1 VVEDR
6 EHAAF
11 SDRERRPHEAH
22 SADVGPSTRHAQAI
36 TGPLELLELELA
48 HAPEGTLTVRAM
60 PSVPR
65 LPLVPDPLRRV
76 HVPRNL
82 AAITTTGPETDP
94 VEVGLDDKVVERI
107 WRAARDL
114 YRSGV
119 HPALQLCLRRHGDV
133 VIDRAI
139 GHARGNGPS
148 DGRESERVLATP
160 DTPFCVFSASKAI
173 TAMVV
178 HKLHERG
185 VLDISDR
192 VADYIPEYAA
202 HGKGDTTIAHVL
214 AHRAGVPT
222 LPRKALDIDQIEDR
236 EYVIGLIA
244 EAKPFV
250 KPGTLLAYHAVSGG
264 FILGEIVHRVTGRS
278 IRDVLAEEFL
288 DPLGFRWMNYGVAPE
303 DVPQVGLNYVTG
315 PPLLPPL
322 SNIVSRVLGNPIDA
336 VVELSNDPRFQ
347 TAVVPAANTMT
358 NANELSRFFEI
369 FRAGGEL
376 DGVRVMESETIAR
389 ALTEQSRLEIDL
401 SLGFPTR
408 FSLGLMLGAKVLS
421 LFGRDTDKAFGH
433 LGLINI
439 MGWADPERGLS
450 AALITSGKPMLY
462 PELPRFFG
470 VMQTITGQVPK
481 I

>member
-1 VVEDR
+1 M
-6 EHAAF
+6 
-11 SDRERRPHEAH
+11 
-22 SADVGPSTRHAQAI
+22 
-36 TGPLELLELELA
+36 LELLELELT
-48 HAPEGTLTVRAM
+48 HAAEGTLRTPGM

-65 LPLVPDPLRRV
+65 LPLVPDPLRRI
-76 HVPRNL
+76 HVRRDL
-82 AAITTTGPETDP
+82 TSITTAGPEVDP
-94 VEVGLDDKVVERI
+94 ADVGLEPRAVDKL

-119 HPALQLCLRRHGDV
+119 HPALQLCVRRHGAV
-133 VIDRAI
+133 VLDRAI
-139 GHARGNGPS
+139 GHARGNGP
-148 DGRESERVLATP
+148 DDPRDAEKVPVTP

-185 VLDISDR
+185 VLDIDDR
-192 VADYIPEYAA
+192 VAEYIPEYAV
-202 HGKGDTTIAHVL
+202 HGKEETTIAHVL

-222 LPRKALDIDQIEDR
+222 MPRKALDVERIGDR
-236 EYVIGLIA
+236 EYVVQVVAG
-244 EAKPFV
+244 AKPFV

-264 FILGEIVHRVTGRS
+264 YILGEVVHRATGRD
-278 IRDVLAEEFL
+278 IRSALCSEFL
-288 DPLGFRWMNYGVAPE
+288 EPLGFRWMSYGVAE
-303 DVPQVGLNYVTG
+303 RDLGEVGHNYVTG
-315 PPLLPPL
+315 PRMLPPL
-322 SNIVSRVLGNPIDA
+322 SSLVTRVLGNPIEK
-336 VVELSNDPRFQ
+336 VVDLSNDPRFL
-347 TAVVPAANTMT
+347 TAIVPAANIVT

-376 DGVRVMESETIAR
+376 DGVRVMEPETIAR
-389 ALTEQSRLEIDL
+389 ALTEQSRLEFDL

-421 LFGRDTDKAFGH
+421 LYGRDTDQAFGH

-450 AALITSGKPMLY
+450 AALITSGKPILY

-470 VMQTITGQVPK
+470 VMQTIASEVPK
-481 I
+481 L

>member
-1 VVEDR
+1 M
-6 EHAAF
+6 
-11 SDRERRPHEAH
+11 RR
-22 SADVGPSTRHAQAI
+22 D
-36 TGPLELLELELA
+36 
-48 HAPEGTLTVRAM
+48 
-60 PSVPR
+60 
-65 LPLVPDPLRRV
+65 
-76 HVPRNL
+76 L
-82 AAITTTGPETDP
+82 AAITTTAAEADP
-94 VEVGLDDKVVERI
+94 ASVGLDSKVIEKL

-119 HPALQLCLRRHGDV
+119 HPALQLCVRRHGEV
-133 VIDRAI
+133 VLDRAI
-139 GHARGNGPS
+139 GHARGNGPD
-148 DGRESERVLATP
+148 DGRDSERVLVST
-160 DTPFCVFSASKAI
+160 DTPFCVFSASKAV

-185 VLDISDR
+185 VLSIEER
-192 VADYIPEYAA
+192 VAEYIPEYAA

-222 LPRKALDIDQIEDR
+222 LPREALDIERIGDR
-236 EYVIGLIA
+236 EHVIQVIA
-244 EAKPFV
+244 GAKPFV

-264 FILGEIVHRVTGRS
+264 FILGEIVHRATGKS
-278 IRDVLAEEFL
+278 IKDALEEEFL
-288 DPLGFRWMNYGVAPE
+288 RPLGFRWMNYGVAE
-303 DVPQVGLNYVTG
+303 ADLGEVGLNYVTG

-322 SNIVSRVLGNPIDA
+322 SNLVSRVLGNPIDA
-336 VVELSNDPRFQ
+336 VVDLSNDPRFL
-347 TAVVPAANTMT
+347 TAVVPAANIVT

-369 FRAGGEL
+369 FRAGGEI
-376 DGVRVMESETIAR
+376 DGVRVMEPETIAR

-421 LFGRDTDKAFGH
+421 LFGRDTDQAFGH

-439 MGWADPERGLS
+439 MGWADPQRGLS

-470 VMQTITGQVPK
+470 VMQTITSEVPK
-481 I
+481 V

>member
-1 VVEDR
+1 
-6 EHAAF
+6 
-11 SDRERRPHEAH
+11 
-22 SADVGPSTRHAQAI
+22 
-36 TGPLELLELELA
+36 
-48 HAPEGTLTVRAM
+48 M

-65 LPLVPDPLRRV
+65 LPLVPDPLRRI
-76 HVPRNL
+76 HVRRDL
-82 AAITTTGPETDP
+82 ASITTTAAEADP
-94 VEVGLDDKVVERI
+94 GTVGLGPAAVEKM

-119 HPALQLCLRRHGDV
+119 HPALQLCVRRHGEV

-139 GHARGNGPS
+139 GHASGNGPD
-148 DGRESERVLATP
+148 DGRDSERVLVST
-160 DTPFCVFSASKAI
+160 DTPFCVFSASKAV

-185 VLDISDR
+185 VLSIEDR

-202 HGKGDTTIAHVL
+202 HGKGDTKIAHVL
-214 AHRAGVPT
+214 AHLAGVPT
-222 LPRKALDIDQIEDR
+222 LQREALDIERIGDR
-236 EYVIGLIA
+236 EHVIQVIA
-244 EAKPFV
+244 GAKPFV

-264 FILGEIVHRVTGRS
+264 FILGEIVHRATGRS
-278 IRDVLAEEFL
+278 IKDALEEEFL
-288 DPLGFRWMNYGVAPE
+288 RPLGFRWMNYCVAE
-303 DVPQVGLNYVTG
+303 ADLGEVGLNYVTG

-322 SNIVSRVLGNPIDA
+322 SNLVSRVLGNPIDA
-336 VVELSNDPRFQ
+336 VVELSNDPRFL
-347 TAVVPAANTMT
+347 TAVVPAANIVT

-369 FRAGGEL
+369 FRAGGEI
-376 DGVRVMESETIAR
+376 DGVRVMEPETIAR

-421 LFGRDTDKAFGH
+421 LFGRDTDQAFGH

-439 MGWADPERGLS
+439 MGWADPQRGLS

-470 VMQTITGQVPK
+470 VMQTITSEVPK
-481 I
+481 V

>member
-1 VVEDR
+1 
-6 EHAAF
+6 
-11 SDRERRPHEAH
+11 
-22 SADVGPSTRHAQAI
+22 
-36 TGPLELLELELA
+36 
-48 HAPEGTLTVRAM
+48 M

-65 LPLVPDPLRRV
+65 LPLVGDPLRRV
-76 HVPRNL
+76 HVRRDL
-82 AAITTTGPETDP
+82 ASITTTGAEVDA
-94 VEVGLDDKVVERI
+94 VDVGLEPKAVDKM

-119 HPALQLCLRRHGDV
+119 HPALQLCVRRHGEV

-139 GHARGNGPS
+139 GHARGNGPA
-148 DGRESERVLATP
+148 DDRETEKVLVTP

-185 VLDISDR
+185 VLNIDDR
-192 VADYIPEYAA
+192 VAEYIPEYAV
-202 HGKGDTTIAHVL
+202 HGKEETTIAHVL
-214 AHRAGVPT
+214 AHRAGIPT
-222 LPRKALDIDQIEDR
+222 LPRKALDVEHLSDR
-236 EYVIGLIA
+236 EYIIGLLA
-244 EAKPFV
+244 ESKPFV

-264 FILGEIVHRVTGRS
+264 FILGEIVHRVVGRD
-278 IRDVLAEEFL
+278 IRAVLASEFL
-288 DPLGFRWMNYGVAPE
+288 EPLGFRWMNYGVAE
-303 DVPQVGLNYVTG
+303 DDLGEVGLNYVTG

-322 SNIVSRVLGNPIDA
+322 SNLVSRVLGNPID
-336 VVELSNDPRFQ
+336 VVVDLSNDPRFL
-347 TAVVPAANTMT
+347 TAVVPAANIVTS
-358 NANELSRFFEI
+358 ANELSRFFEI

-376 DGVRVMESETIAR
+376 DGVRVMEPETIEQAV
-389 ALTEQSRLEIDL
+389 TEQSRLEIDL

-421 LFGRDTDKAFGH
+421 PYGRDTDQAFGH

-450 AALITSGKPMLY
+450 AALVTSGKPMIY

-470 VMQTITGQVPK
+470 VIHTITSEVPK
-481 I
+481 L